1 MMEKKE
7 IRRIV
12 RQRIKDIPME
22 ARASAAER
30 IFERIEAREAFQ
42 RAKTIA
48 LFAAM
53 NDEVPTAVALQR
65 WSEMGKHLVVPR
77 VEGDIMR
84 FYSYNP
90 SEMAIGAFG
99 IEEPTSTLE
108 ILPEAIELII
118 VPARAFTRQGIRLG
132 RGGGFYDKYMSLPTF
147 RAYKIGI
154 AFECQIFDTLPHDPH
169 DIAVEEVV
177 TEL

>member
-53 NDEVPTAVALQR
+53 NDEVPTAMALQR
-65 WSEMGKHLVVPR
+65 WLKMG
-77 VEGDIMR
+77 
-84 FYSYNP
+84 
-90 SEMAIGAFG
+90 
-99 IEEPTSTLE
+99 
-108 ILPEAIELII
+108 
-118 VPARAFTRQGIRLG
+118 
-132 RGGGFYDKYMSLPTF
+132 
-147 RAYKIGI
+147 
-154 AFECQIFDTLPHDPH
+154 
-169 DIAVEEVV
+169 
-177 TEL
+177 